1 MADMAAI
8 SQVLSSIKIAADI
21 AKLLKETDIS
31 LEKAETKLR
40 LAHLVGALAD
50 AKFELAEVQNLL
62 LDKDEKIKKL
72 VETLHTK
79 KNVLWESPWY
89 WCLEEGKKTGPF
101 CQQCY
106 DGNSAL
112 IRLQDLKNGYW
123 TCFGCKNSYASGD
136 REHQQIIAETD
147 FDPFAR

>member
-8 SQVLSSIKIAADI
+8 SQVLSSIKAASDI
-21 AKLLKETDIS
+21 ARLLKETDIS

-40 LAHLVGALAD
+40 LAELVGALAD

-72 VETLHTK
+72 AETLHTK
-79 KNVLWESPWY
+79 KNVLWEPPWY
-89 WCLEEGKKTGPF
+89 WSVDEGKKDGPF

-106 DGNSAL
+106 DKECTL
-112 IRLQDLKNGYW
+112 IRLQDLHGYW
-123 TCFGCKNSYASGD
+123 ICLNCKNTYDIEGRGPHNAI
-136 REHQQIIAETD
+136 RVEED
-147 FDPFAR
+147 FNL